1 VRHYAHRQLLSNPWK
16 VRAARNLNFTGV
28 TTKHFGNEE
37 VDVEESPNL
46 KSSLFAERTPWRFS
60 RPLARC
66 LVVGIVGVALA
77 GTVPRL
83 SAAQVRVPEGTMV
96 RLKLHADIT
105 TENVAKG
112 DRVEFDVAEIVTLNN
127 HVVIPKGAV
136 AHGVVRDVK
145 GAGKK
150 RAKDAAVFFR
160 FVAVRA
166 ADTQEIPLRVMP
178 TRSRHGDASDNEV
191 EINTPIPGLMERM
204 IGAEKGRDFAV
215 YTNADALVNAPEA
228 PVERAPESGA
238 TAPGGKP
245 GATPAAAAPATPL
258 PMPAMVLP
266 PEDAYVD
273 FNSNPTG
280 AEILINGTSRGN
292 TPLRLQVPPG
302 RHVIEIRLA
311 GYRTWTRNMVVDPG
325 SKPSVRATLEKE

>member
-1 VRHYAHRQLLSNPWK
+1 M
-16 VRAARNLNFTGV
+16 
-28 TTKHFGNEE
+28 EE
-37 VDVEESPNL
+37 CPRL
-46 KSSLFAERTPWRFS
+46 KSSLFSARPAWRFP
-60 RPLARC
+60 RLPMRYLA
-66 LVVGIVGVALA
+66 LGIAGLALA
-77 GTVPRL
+77 GAAPRL
-83 SAAQVRVPEGTMV
+83 SAAQVRVPQGTLV

-105 TENVAKG
+105 TENVVKG
-112 DRVEFDVAEIVTLNN
+112 DRVEFDVAENVTLNG

-136 AHGVVRDVK
+136 AYGLVRDVK

-166 ADTQEIPLRVMP
+166 ADTREIPLRLMP
-178 TRSRHGDASDNEV
+178 TKSRRGDTEDEV

-204 IGAEKGRDFAV
+204 IGAEKGRDFAA
-215 YTNADALVNAPEA
+215 YTDADALVNAPEA
-228 PVERAPESGA
+228 PVAGTPTPQAAAPSA
-238 TAPGGKP
+238 RPS
-245 GATPAAAAPATPL
+245 ATPAAAAPATPP

>member
-1 VRHYAHRQLLSNPWK
+1 M
-16 VRAARNLNFTGV
+16 
-28 TTKHFGNEE
+28 
-37 VDVEESPNL
+37 EESPDFNT
-46 KSSLFAERTPWRFS
+46 SRRSESAPWRFS
-60 RPLARC
+60 RPLARY
-66 LVVGIVGVALA
+66 LTVGIVGVALA
-77 GTVPRL
+77 VPGL
-83 SAAQVRVPEGTMV
+83 SAAQVRVPEGTLV

-105 TENVAKG
+105 TENVVKG
-112 DRVEFDVAEIVTLNN
+112 DPVEFDVAENVTLNN

-136 AHGVVRDVK
+136 AQGLVRDVK

-166 ADTQEIPLRVMP
+166 ADNQEIPLRVMP
-178 TRSRHGDASDNEV
+178 TKSRRGDASENEV

-204 IGAEKGRDFAV
+204 IGAEKGKDFAV

-228 PVERAPESGA
+228 PAAA
-238 TAPGGKP
+238 TPGGQP
-245 GATPAAAAPATPL
+245 GATPTAATPATPT
-258 PMPAMVLP
+258 PVPAMVLP
-266 PEDAYVD
+266 SEDAYVD

-280 AEILINGTSRGN
+280 AVILINGTSRGN

>member
-1 VRHYAHRQLLSNPWK
+1 M
-16 VRAARNLNFTGV
+16 
-28 TTKHFGNEE
+28 
-37 VDVEESPNL
+37 EESPDFNT
-46 KSSLFAERTPWRFS
+46 SRRSESAPWRFS
-60 RPLARC
+60 RPLARY
-66 LVVGIVGVALA
+66 LTVGIVGVALA
-77 GTVPRL
+77 VPGL
-83 SAAQVRVPEGTMV
+83 SAAQVRVPEGTLV

-105 TENVAKG
+105 TENVVKG
-112 DRVEFDVAEIVTLNN
+112 DPVEFDVAENVTLNN

-136 AHGVVRDVK
+136 AQGLVRDVK

-166 ADTQEIPLRVMP
+166 ADNQEIPLRVMP
-178 TRSRHGDASDNEV
+178 TKSRRGDASENEV

-204 IGAEKGRDFAV
+204 IGAEKGKDFAV

-228 PVERAPESGA
+228 PAAA
-238 TAPGGKP
+238 TPGGQP
-245 GATPAAAAPATPL
+245 GATPTAATPATPT
-258 PMPAMVLP
+258 PVPAMVLP

-280 AEILINGTSRGN
+280 AVILINGTSRGN

>member
-1 VRHYAHRQLLSNPWK
+1 M
-16 VRAARNLNFTGV
+16 
-28 TTKHFGNEE
+28 
-37 VDVEESPNL
+37 EESPN
-46 KSSLFAERTPWRFS
+46 FRTSQRSESVPWRFP
-60 RPLARC
+60 RPLAPY
-66 LVVGIVGVALA
+66 LTLGIVGVALA
-77 GTVPRL
+77 GAVPRL

-112 DRVEFDVAEIVTLNN
+112 DRVEFDVAENVTLNN

-136 AHGVVRDVK
+136 ARGVVIDVK

-160 FVAVRA
+160 FVGVRA
-166 ADTQEIPLRVMP
+166 VDTQEIPLRVMP
-178 TRSRHGDASDNEV
+178 TRSRRGDSSENDV
-191 EINTPIPGLMERM
+191 EINTPIPGLRERM
-204 IGAEKGRDFAV
+204 IGAENGRDFAA
-215 YTNADALVNAPEA
+215 YTNSDALVNAPEA
-228 PVERAPESGA
+228 PAASPPTTA
-238 TAPGGKP
+238 TATPGGQP
-245 GATPAAAAPATPL
+245 GATPAAAAPA
-258 PMPAMVLP
+258 PAQPAPAFVLP

-280 AEILINGTSRGN
+280 ADILVNGTSRGN

>member
-28 TTKHFGNEE
+28 TTKRFGDEE
-37 VDVEESPNL
+37 VDMEESPNFNT
-46 KSSLFAERTPWRFS
+46 SRRSESAPWRFS
-60 RPLARC
+60 RPLARY
-66 LVVGIVGVALA
+66 LMVGIVGVALA
-77 GTVPRL
+77 WAVPRL
-83 SAAQVRVPEGTMV
+83 SAAQVRVPEGTLV

-105 TENVAKG
+105 TENVVKG
-112 DRVEFDVAEIVTLNN
+112 DRVEFDVAENVTLNN

-136 AHGVVRDVK
+136 AQGLVRDVK

-166 ADTQEIPLRVMP
+166 ADNQEIPLRVMP
-178 TRSRHGDASDNEV
+178 TKSRRGDASESTV

-215 YTNADALVNAPEA
+215 YTDTDALVNAPEA

-238 TAPGGKP
+238 TAPGGKS
-245 GATPAAAAPATPL
+245 GATPTAAAQATPT
-258 PMPAMVLP
+258 PVPAMVFP

-280 AEILINGTSRGN
+280 AVILINGTSRGN